1 MIQNLIQ
8 KIESKIL
15 TKLFMRWVDREW
27 DLELLEMTGGMISA
41 RESEIKSLIDM
52 ATRKEVYGFKRYD

>member
-1 MIQNLIQ
+1 MIQKLIQ

-15 TKLFMRWVDREW
+15 TKLFMRWVVTEW
-27 DLELLEMTGGMISA
+27 DVETLEMTRGMITT
-41 RESEIKSLIDM
+41 RETEIKTLIDM

>member
-1 MIQNLIQ
+1 MIQKLIQ

-15 TKLFMRWVDREW
+15 TKLFMRWVGKEW

-41 RESEIKSLIDM
+41 RETEIKSLIDM

>member
-1 MIQNLIQ
+1 MIKGLIS

-15 TKLFMRWVDREW
+15 TKLFMRWVATEYDIET
-27 DLELLEMTGGMISA
+27 LEMTRGMITT
-41 RESEIKSLIDM
+41 RETELKTLIDM

>member
-1 MIQNLIQ
+1 MIQKLIQ

-15 TKLFMRWVDREW
+15 TKLFMRWVDKEW

-41 RESEIKSLIDM
+41 RETEIKSLIDM

>member
-1 MIQNLIQ
+1 MIQKLIQ

-15 TKLFMRWVDREW
+15 TKLFMRWVDTEY
-27 DLELLEMTGGMISA
+27 DIETLEMTRGMITT
-41 RESEIKSLIDM
+41 RETELKTLIDM

>member
-1 MIQNLIQ
+1 MIQKLIQ

-15 TKLFMRWVDREW
+15 TKLFMRWVVNEYDIET
-27 DLELLEMTGGMISA
+27 LEMTRGMITT
-41 RESEIKSLIDM
+41 RETELKTLIDM